1 MSLAK
6 LIDEKRKAKARA
18 ERNKKAK
25 VAITG
30 AAIGT
35 LAGVLGGLLL
45 APKSGKETRNDIK
58 EGSKKAAQ
66 KLNDKSVEL
75 KENLNTQVAKGKEN
89 ISDAK
94 SKIKE
99 YLNSKKCK
107 NIEEAVEENLN
118 VPVEV
123 ADEAT
128 SLETEEVKESN

>member
-25 VAITG
+25 VAVTG
-30 AAIGT
+30 AAVGT
-35 LAGVLGGLLL
+35 LAGVLGGLLF

-89 ISDAK
+89 
-94 SKIKE
+94 
-99 YLNSKKCK
+99 SKKCK

>member
-25 VAITG
+25 VAVTG
-30 AAIGT
+30 AAVGT
-35 LAGVLGGLLL
+35 LAGVLGGLLF

-75 KENLNTQVAKGKEN
+75 KENLNTQV
-89 ISDAK
+89 AK

>member
-1 MSLAK
+1 MDMK
-6 LIDEKRKAKARA
+6 LPFST
-18 ERNKKAK
+18 
-25 VAITG
+25 TG
-30 AAIGT
+30 MM
-35 LAGVLGGLLL
+35 LHLDDSMDYEVLSSSIESM
-45 APKSGKETRNDIK
+45 PKSDKTEDEIVLDAMAHPI
-58 EGSKKAAQ
+58 GSP
-66 KLNDKSVEL
+66 KLSEL
-75 KENLNTQVAKGKEN
+75 AKGKEN

>member
-25 VAITG
+25 VAVTG
-30 AAIGT
+30 AAVGT
-35 LAGVLGGLLL
+35 LAGVLGGLLF

-58 EGSKKAAQ
+58 EGSKKAAR
-66 KLNDKSVEL
+66 
-75 KENLNTQVAKGKEN
+75 KEN